1 MIRVYKSDLDY
12 LKNELKSQNEINE
25 RLEEALSSTRDE
37 LENIKREN
45 VNYKNRYE
53 EIEKTYEEKVN

>member
-53 EIEKTYEEKVN
+53 EIEKTYEEKV